1 MPDIE
6 SLMQEWPPEF
16 EELLNQVMKMPKT
29 DNEIK
34 ILIIKQNVFI
44 NINSHKQ
51 NIRILDIRIQTIRIL
66 EIYACRNLTRS
77 F

>member
-29 DNEIK
+29 GNEIK
-34 ILIIKQNVFI
+34 ILIIKQNIFI
-44 NINSHKQ
+44 SINSHKQ
-51 NIRILDIRIQTIRIL
+51 NIRRLDIRIQANHKDT
-66 EIYACRNLTRS
+66 RNLCM
-77 F
+77 